1 MEQSEKKDTKAP
13 EDLALSTFRFRDP
26 LKNKKGSEDALFRN
40 PLPFIVGGAR
50 LPTRGGLRFGT
61 LSHHSFFSRHNPHPN
76 RVTHIQG
83 LNGSP
88 VCTVN
93 DDWGG
98 SVPLPPHPFIKS
110 PVPWTFSGK
119 SDTYI
124 PVPYCGTNFRAAPLS
139 ETWRE
144 ELRDLAA
151 KVSLAAS
158 GGKEKKAKEHERR
171 DSARETQY
179 SARTGRIV
187 PPSSQTSRS
196 RCSQAS
202 LRHSRTRGRTPSQ
215 GLVYDQ
221 ELLVLE
227 LLCQVLQT
235 DSLSQVQQ
243 WLLFADAREKDLV
256 MGLLQQALD
265 PSVFH
270 ELRGLDQKESVAP
283 RAHTLPA
290 GPPGREDAPCGDD
303 WNSGGPS
310 GPFRGNRI
318 S

>member
-1 MEQSEKKDTKAP
+1 ENTGSEELLKV
-13 EDLALSTFRFRDP
+13 SP
-26 LKNKKGSEDALFRN
+26 LIEGSEDALFRN

-83 LNGSP
+83 KPGGGGVAL
-88 VCTVN
+88 VCDPSNLLCSEV
-93 DDWGG
+93 GE
-98 SVPLPPHPFIKS
+98 SVAGHRFAGR
-110 PVPWTFSGK
+110 TRFC
-119 SDTYI
+119 D
-124 PVPYCGTNFRAAPLS
+124 
-139 ETWRE
+139 
-144 ELRDLAA
+144 
-151 KVSLAAS
+151 AS
-158 GGKEKKAKEHERR
+158 QKEHERR

-243 WLLFADAREKDLV
+243 WLLFADARGE
-256 MGLLQQALD
+256 
-265 PSVFH
+265 
-270 ELRGLDQKESVAP
+270 
-283 RAHTLPA
+283 TLPYTSLERPCDGTPPA
-290 GPPGREDAPCGDD
+290 SLGPQRVSRASRP
-303 WNSGGPS
+303 
-310 GPFRGNRI
+310 
-318 S
+318 